1 MEDSRRALRILLAA
15 LVALLT
21 GCAANE
27 RIILLPEKDGRPTS
41 VVVRQGGRETVLDR
55 PYAAAELSLADPWRY
70 SATPEEVQ
78 STFGAAIAAQPTRA
92 THFTLY
98 FIEGSDDLTEDSK
111 LILESMF
118 ADLAKRAI
126 PDVLV
131 VGHTDAVGSD
141 QYNDAL
147 ATKRAQAV
155 RAALIARGIPA
166 EDVAAFGR
174 GKRELLVPTPDG
186 FAEPRNRRVEIVVR

>member
-1 MEDSRRALRILLAA
+1 MEDSRRALRGLSAA

-55 PYAAAELSLADPWRY
+55 PYAAAELSRADPWRY

-78 STFGAAIAAQPTRA
+78 STFGAALAAQPTRA
-92 THFTLY
+92 AHFTLY

-111 LILESMF
+111 QILESMF
-118 ADLAKRAI
+118 ADLAKRAV

-155 RAALIARGIPA
+155 RSALIGRGIPA
-166 EDVAAFGR
+166 EDVVAIGR

>member
-1 MEDSRRALRILLAA
+1 MGDSRRALRYLLAA
-15 LVALLT
+15 LVALLA

-27 RIILLPEKDGRPTS
+27 RIILLPEHDGGPTS
-41 VVVRQGGRETVLDR
+41 VVVRQGDREMVLDR

-78 STFGAAIAAQPTRA
+78 STFGAALAAQPTRA

-111 LILESMF
+111 LILEGMF
-118 ADLAKRAI
+118 ADLAKRAVA
-126 PDVLV
+126 DVLV

-155 RAALIARGIPA
+155 RSALIARGIPA
-166 EDVAAFGR
+166 EDVVAFGR

>member
-55 PYAAAELSLADPWRY
+55 PYAAAELSRADPWRY

>member
-1 MEDSRRALRILLAA
+1 MRDSRGARRCVLWA
-15 LVALLT
+15 LVAVLT

-41 VVVRQGGRETVLDR
+41 VVVRQGNHETVLDR

-70 SATPEEVQ
+70 DATPEEVR
-78 STFGAAIAAQPTRA
+78 STFGAALAAQPTRA

-111 LILESMF
+111 LILEGMF

-155 RAALIARGIPA
+155 RTALIARGIPA
-166 EDVAAFGR
+166 EDVVAFGR

>member
-27 RIILLPEKDGRPTS
+27 RIILLPETDGRPTS